1 MGRQPRD
8 FLPKNKRERL
18 RSLLKQYG
26 GDLSKFCDK
35 LDDVTVVSDIFGS
48 DSRADK
54 VTTLVAEVPRRES
67 VIDVDEHSNE
77 ANDVLT
83 RLQEGT
89 RILSLGCSLC
99 YPSTHTFRLCQCSE
113 KRGNRDVVA
122 HHLEVVNRN
131 CTTSIKAVTSLSLTD
146 GMVISLLQSRP
157 LSKTSTTLSRNS
169 KQSTKMSEYSLRKS
183 SSDKSANS

>member
-8 FLPKNKRERL
+8 FLPKNERERL
-18 RSLLKQYG
+18 RSLLKQHG
-26 GDLSKFCDK
+26 GDLSKFCDE

-77 ANDVLT
+77 AKDVLT

-99 YPSTHTFRLCQCSE
+99 YPQLIPSAYVS
-113 KRGNRDVVA
+113 V
-122 HHLEVVNRN
+122 
-131 CTTSIKAVTSLSLTD
+131 
-146 GMVISLLQSRP
+146 P
-157 LSKTSTTLSRNS
+157 
-169 KQSTKMSEYSLRKS
+169 
-183 SSDKSANS
+183 KSAAIETLWHTISKLSTETVLRASRR